1 MQAARFFNRAL
12 RPVSA
17 RTFATDSQKPLAKTA
32 MYNYHLE
39 LGGKMVPFADYHL
52 PVQYEG
58 LGVLQEHNHTRAANS
73 SSVFDV
79 SHMGQIIW
87 FGKDAV
93 KFLEK
98 MVVGDLQGLKAG
110 ESKLSLIMNEQ
121 GTIVDDTVITNAG
134 DYIYMVVNG
143 ACKWKDMD
151 HFKKYMSG
159 FDVHM
164 DYLETQQL
172 LAVQGKGAR
181 NAVAA
186 LAPSLDLSKMNF
198 MTSTVA
204 TVAGI
209 PNCRVTRCGYTGEDG
224 FEISVS
230 EKETERLA
238 R

>member
-1 MQAARFFNRAL
+1 
-12 RPVSA
+12 
-17 RTFATDSQKPLAKTA
+17 
-32 MYNYHLE
+32 
-39 LGGKMVPFADYHL
+39 MVPFADYHL

-58 LGVLQEHNHTRAANS
+58 LGVLQEHNHTRAANC

-87 FGKDAV
+87 TGKDAV
-93 KFLEK
+93 KFIEK
-98 MVVGDLQGLKAG
+98 MVVGDIGALKAG
-110 ESKLSLIMNEQ
+110 ESKLSLIMNDK
-121 GTIVDDTVITNAG
+121 GNIVDDTVITNAG
-134 DYIYMVVNG
+134 DHIYMVVNG
-143 ACKWKDMD
+143 ACKWKDME

-159 FDVHM
+159 FDVQM
-164 DYLETQQL
+164 NYMETQQL

-186 LAPSLDLSKMNF
+186 LAPSLDLSRMNF
-198 MTSTVA
+198 MTSANAV

-224 FEISVS
+224 FEISVP
-230 EKETERLA
+230 EKDTERLA